1 MRKLFF
7 FMLAMLVCSLEIS
20 AQIHTVK
27 GTIFDATNN
36 EPLVGATVAPIG
48 GGQGVATD
56 IDGNFVLR
64 VPQGVKKAKITYVG
78 YTPTTVELKDGM
90 KVFLQSE
97 SAELDDVVVVAYG
110 TATKE
115 SLTGSVAVVNSAE
128 IEKRPVNT
136 VTSALEGIAPGV
148 QVSSSTTAGPGGA
161 PSILIS
167 GINTVNGTNAPI
179 YVVDGVIFNGSIAD
193 INPEDV
199 ESMSVLKDAA
209 SCALYGAKGAN
220 GVILITTRK
229 AKSKGKVDVT
239 LKINQG
245 IYQRGDPFFYNI

>member
-78 YTPTTVELKDGM
+78 YTPTTVELKM
-90 KVFLQSE
+90 
-97 SAELDDVVVVAYG
+97 A
-110 TATKE
+110 
-115 SLTGSVAVVNSAE
+115 
-128 IEKRPVNT
+128 
-136 VTSALEGIAPGV
+136 
-148 QVSSSTTAGPGGA
+148 
-161 PSILIS
+161 
-167 GINTVNGTNAPI
+167 
-179 YVVDGVIFNGSIAD
+179 
-193 INPEDV
+193 
-199 ESMSVLKDAA
+199 
-209 SCALYGAKGAN
+209 
-220 GVILITTRK
+220 
-229 AKSKGKVDVT
+229 
-239 LKINQG
+239 
-245 IYQRGDPFFYNI
+245 

>member
-1 MRKLFF
+1 
-7 FMLAMLVCSLEIS
+7 
-20 AQIHTVK
+20 
-27 GTIFDATNN
+27 
-36 EPLVGATVAPIG
+36 
-48 GGQGVATD
+48 
-56 IDGNFVLR
+56 
-64 VPQGVKKAKITYVG
+64 
-78 YTPTTVELKDGM
+78 M
-90 KVFLQSE
+90 K
-97 SAELDDVVVVAYG
+97 
-110 TATKE
+110 
-115 SLTGSVAVVNSAE
+115 
-128 IEKRPVNT
+128 KRPVNT

-161 PSILIS
+161 PSILIR

-245 IYQRGDPFFYNI
+245 IYQRGLPFYETLNSNQWMETTLTS